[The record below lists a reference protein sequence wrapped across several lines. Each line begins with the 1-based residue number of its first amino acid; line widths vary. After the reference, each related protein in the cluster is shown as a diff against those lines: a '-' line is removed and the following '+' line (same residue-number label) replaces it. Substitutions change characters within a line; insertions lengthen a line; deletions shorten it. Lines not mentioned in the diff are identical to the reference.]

1 MQSRDSGG
9 VGQQGQSRALEGLP
23 PKFVAAMRTLF
34 DVLDDDKTGCVALTQ
49 IEQWWEK
56 ERQEGSSGGVPTG
69 VIESLRKVATSDS
82 GLLTFE
88 RFCAG
93 LKICLLRNQKARE
106 TGGESTDCQSETE
119 DSGRG
124 KSRRR
129 MLIPSTTL
137 SIPAHLSEPGNG
149 LLPHPPSAQSP
160 GGPPKPPRLSANT
173 FRKLG
178 DGGTASDGDM
188 EQQGVSASR
197 KPRRRE
203 SHSRRH
209 TLQSGIDYGL
219 LKRMKAIE
227 EERDVLMRGIQ
238 TVQRAEEWYNE
249 QLGQVQERMRSLGQ
263 HGGSH
268 QGPEPVGS
276 AEAHRERL
284 LFQNARIQEVN
295 QHLNCLMASDMSFPL
310 SMNLAVGGGHPT
322 GATGGRQPGRE
333 AQVERLKE
341 QNRLLTEE
349 VGSKSQAI
357 SVLDQEKSAL
367 IRDLF
372 QARARVRQAELGEA
386 EATFM

>member
-1 MQSRDSGG
+1 MQSRDSSGG
-9 VGQQGQSRALEGLP
+9 VGQPGQSRALEGLP

-34 DVLDDDKTGCVALTQ
+34 DVLDDDKSGCVELTQ

-56 ERQEGSSGGVPTG
+56 ERQEGSGGGVPTG
-69 VIESLRKVATSDS
+69 VIESLRKVATSES

-119 DSGRG
+119 DGGRNN
-124 KSRRR
+124 RRKK
-129 MLIPSTTL
+129 LIQTSAL
-137 SIPAHLSEPGNG
+137 SIPARLPDKTAGGGGILS
-149 LLPHPPSAQSP
+149 HTSSAHSP
-160 GGPPKPPRLSANT
+160 GGPPKPPRLSTNT

-178 DGGTASDGDM
+178 DGGTASDGDV
-188 EQQGVSASR
+188 ELGQQGVSSSR

-238 TVQRAEEWYNE
+238 TVQRAEEWYSE
-249 QLGQVQERMRSLGQ
+249 QLSQVQERMRGLG
-263 HGGSH
+263 H

-276 AEAHRERL
+276 AEAQRERL

-310 SMNLAVGGGHPT
+310 SMNLAVGGSHPSL
-322 GATGGRQPGRE
+322 GRQPGLE
-333 AQVERLKE
+333 SQVERLKE
-341 QNRLLTEE
+341 QNRLLTDE
-349 VGSKSQAI
+349 VGAKSQAI